1 MFLANRPPSDIVVCF
16 ALVLLPWLPIDRL
29 VCSYVV
35 YISAWPPS
43 LVSYL
48 SAVDLCMWL
57 SVSTPSEKPS
67 TAGLIYQLVS
77 TPRSPVTYN
86 SYTSGCPRVPTY
98 SATGRFSTW
107 AGRRRR
113 TRALSS
119 NIPRAGTRNSP
130 NNRSRI
136 TTNDKTMHTR
146 HYASISAGPHDS
158 LPDTQR
164 ALGWGASPV
173 RLRFERNTW
182 MSDCYRTGYPGGD
195 LKECIMTVNG

>member
-1 MFLANRPPSDIVVCF
+1 MLGLIAQVFLANRPPSDIVVCF

-77 TPRSPVTYN
+77 TRQSPVRNT
-86 SYTSGCPRVPTY
+86 SYTFRCRRVLTN
-98 SATGRFSTW
+98 SATGRFSIW
-107 AGRRRR
+107 AGCRRR

-119 NIPRAGTRNSP
+119 NIPRAGTRDGNMTL
-130 NNRSRI
+130 R
-136 TTNDKTMHTR
+136 
-146 HYASISAGPHDS
+146 
-158 LPDTQR
+158 DT
-164 ALGWGASPV
+164 L
-173 RLRFERNTW
+173 
-182 MSDCYRTGYPGGD
+182 
-195 LKECIMTVNG
+195 TVQLSQ